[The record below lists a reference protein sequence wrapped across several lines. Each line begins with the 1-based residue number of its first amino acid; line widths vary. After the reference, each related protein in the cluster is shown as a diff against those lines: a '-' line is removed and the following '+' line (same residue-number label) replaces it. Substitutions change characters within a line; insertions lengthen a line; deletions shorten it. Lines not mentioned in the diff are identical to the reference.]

1 MKSINSIS
9 PASELSL
16 SFSWLALESKCPPYF
31 PWGCHFRPFG
41 INDLLKSWPPNSL
54 DNRLSCGGAFLVG
67 AFSGVSLIGITLVVE
82 ALIGDGLFGDGLVGG
97 VLVGG
102 GLVGG
107 GVVECGVAG
116 VGLFGDGLV
125 EGATDDISLIGDAVF
140 EGSFRS
146 LFVGG
151 KTSKESEMSE
161 EFRGDEVGLAPFAA
175 PCRLR
180 F

>member
-1 MKSINSIS
+1 M
-9 PASELSL
+9 
-16 SFSWLALESKCPPYF
+16 
-31 PWGCHFRPFG
+31 
-41 INDLLKSWPPNSL
+41 
-54 DNRLSCGGAFLVG
+54 
-67 AFSGVSLIGITLVVE
+67 
-82 ALIGDGLFGDGLVGG
+82 
-97 VLVGG
+97 VGG

-107 GVVECGVAG
+107 GVVECGLGG

-125 EGATDDISLIGDAVF
+125 EGAADDISLIGDAVF

-151 KTSKESEMSE
+151 KTSKESELSE
-161 EFRGDEVGLAPFAA
+161 ELGGDEVGLAPFAA

>member
-1 MKSINSIS
+1 M
-9 PASELSL
+9 
-16 SFSWLALESKCPPYF
+16 ESKRPPYCS
-31 PWGCHFRPFG
+31 WGRHFRPFG
-41 INDLLKSWPPNSL
+41 INDLLKSWPPGSL
-54 DNRLSCGGAFLVG
+54 DSRLSGGGAFLVG
-67 AFSGVSLIGITLVVE
+67 AFSGVNLIGIALVVE
-82 ALIGDGLFGDGLVGG
+82 ALTGDGLAGDGLVRG

-102 GLVGG
+102 GLVGD
-107 GVVECGVAG
+107 GVVECGLAG

-125 EGATDDISLIGDAVF
+125 EGVTDDISLIGDAVF

-151 KTSKESEMSE
+151 KTSKESEKSE
-161 EFRGDEVGLAPFAA
+161 EFRGDEVGLASFAA

>member
-1 MKSINSIS
+1 ME
-9 PASELSL
+9 SECPLYC
-16 SFSWLALESKCPPYF
+16 SWE
-31 PWGCHFRPFG
+31 CHSRPFD
-41 INDLLKSWPPNSL
+41 INDLLKLWPPSSL
-54 DNRLSCGGAFLVG
+54 NNRLSDGGALLAG
-67 AFSGVSLIGITLVVE
+67 AFSGVNLIGIALVVE
-82 ALIGDGLFGDGLVGG
+82 TLTGDGLPGGGLVRG

-102 GLVGG
+102 GLVGD
-107 GVVECGVAG
+107 GVVECGLPG

-146 LFVGG
+146 LLVGG
-151 KTSKESEMSE
+151 KTSKESELSE
-161 EFRGDEVGLAPFAA
+161 EFGGEKVGLAPFVA

>member
-16 SFSWLALESKCPPYF
+16 SFSWLALESKCRPYF
-31 PWGCHFRPFG
+31 SWGYHFRHFG

-54 DNRLSCGGAFLVG
+54 DNRLSGGGAFLVG

-97 VLVGG
+97 

-107 GVVECGVAG
+107 GVVECGLAG

-125 EGATDDISLIGDAVF
+125 EGATDGISLIGDAVF

-151 KTSKESEMSE
+151 KTSKESEKSE
-161 EFRGDEVGLAPFAA
+161 EFRGDEVGLASFAA

>member
-9 PASELSL
+9 PASEISL
-16 SFSWLALESKCPPYF
+16 SFSWLALESKCPPYCS
-31 PWGCHFRPFG
+31 WRCHFRPFG

-54 DNRLSCGGAFLVG
+54 DNRLSGGVFLVG
-67 AFSGVSLIGITLVVE
+67 AFSEVSLIGITLVVE

-107 GVVECGVAG
+107 GVVECGLAG
-116 VGLFGDGLV
+116 VGLFSDGLV
-125 EGATDDISLIGDAVF
+125 EGATDDISLMGDAVF
-140 EGSFRS
+140 EGSFRT

-151 KTSKESEMSE
+151 KTSKESGMSE
-161 EFRGDEVGLAPFAA
+161 EFRGDEVGLAPFTA